1 MGTVLVVEDEQASRE
16 LIDTILA
23 EAGYQVLSA
32 GNGRDLLKVA
42 GQHDRQIDILLTDAI
57 MPDMNGPQLVE
68 ALNVSGRE
76 VTALYMSG
84 NDGNLIWT
92 KDRRGPSVL
101 VETFHARCP
110 LLQDQ

>member
-1 MGTVLVVEDEQASRE
+1 MLVVEDEQALRE

-32 GNGRDLLKVA
+32 GNERDALKVA
-42 GQHDRQIDILLTDAI
+42 AQHDRQIDILLTDVI

-68 ALNVSGRE
+68 ALKVSGRE

-84 NDGNLIWT
+84 YDGNLIGQKT
-92 KDRRGPSVL
+92 D
-101 VETFHARCP
+101 ED
-110 LLQDQ
+110 LQYLPKPFTQDAFSSRSMSY